1 MEKLKSKISIED
13 CDKTMDSKAAFRKIK
28 SYRSDI
34 RVQTMDLPQLRD
46 FMKSKHILLLG
57 LLSFFFL
64 YALRTNP
71 FDKNACW
78 ATRWFEAAR

>member
-13 CDKTMDSKAAFRKIK
+13 CDKTMD
-28 SYRSDI
+28 
-34 RVQTMDLPQLRD
+34 LPKLRD
-46 FMKSKHILLLG
+46 FMKTKRLFLLG
-57 LLSFFFL
+57 LLSYFFL